1 MQQFAVWRSR
11 ERAELQ
17 VIPVFA
23 ATLCVALLLGVWLA
37 YPLCVG
43 VLARA
48 FGLRGHRRAGS
59 ATLGTP
65 GVTCILATREDGP
78 AVRARVANLLS
89 ADYDPAHLSVVVGL
103 DRNAKCHPAELADLD
118 PRVSVVQATR
128 SGKPSALNA
137 AVAAADGDVLVFADT
152 YQFFDLD
159 AIRHLVDALGDP
171 SIGAVSGNLE
181 RGERW
186 RWQPVTVYWRMERWL
201 RLQESSVHSCV
212 GVTGAIYAMRASN
225 WRDLPGDVLC
235 DDLHVPMRLV
245 TEGKRVVFEPGAI
258 ARDAR
263 DVPTGD
269 EFRRKVRTLTGNFQ
283 LVREMPDLMVP
294 WRNPIWLQFVCH
306 KLLRLLSPYFLIGI
320 MLSCLAIAT
329 SMLPGPFGFLLA
341 LVMTAMVVWFASPN
355 SPHSGLR
362 SILLMFAA
370 ALVAGWHAASGDWG
384 VWTESSTAITDARPL
399 AVRNSLRA
407 GQDLQAVAVSEE

>member
-1 MQQFAVWRSR
+1 MIS
-11 ERAELQ
+11 AEVQ
-17 VIPVFA
+17 VIPIFA
-23 ATLCVALLLGVWLA
+23 AGLCVALLLGVWLA

-43 VLARA
+43 VLAKA
-48 FGLRGHRRAGS
+48 FGMVRGRHRVGGAS
-59 ATLGTP
+59 MGTP
-65 GVTCILATREDGP
+65 RVTCILATRESGP

-89 ADYDPAHLSVVVGL
+89 SDYGPARLSVVVGL
-103 DRNAKCHPAELADLD
+103 DVNARCHPAELADLA
-118 PRVSVVQATR
+118 PRVSVIQATR
-128 SGKPSALNA
+128 PGKPSALNA

-152 YQFFDLD
+152 YQRFEPD
-159 AIRHLVDALGDP
+159 AIRRLVDALGDP
-171 SIGAVSGNLE
+171 SVGAVSGNLE

-186 RWQPVTVYWRMERWL
+186 RWQPVTVYWRLERWL

-245 TEGKRVVFEPGAI
+245 TEGKRIVFEPGAI

-320 MLSCLAIAT
+320 MLSCLALAA
-329 SMLPGPFGFLLA
+329 SMLPAPYGVLLA
-341 LVMTAMVVWFASPN
+341 LAMTAMVVWLASPN
-355 SPHSGLR
+355 SPHSGIR

-370 ALVAGWHAASGDWG
+370 ALVAGWHAATGDWG
-384 VWTESSTAITDARPL
+384 VWTESSTAIADARNL
-399 AVRNSLRA
+399 GVRSPLRA
-407 GQDLQAVAVSEE
+407 GQELQAVAVSEE